1 MKTLKDLAK
10 VYRKSAA
17 EAIYPG
23 LPWDNYEP
31 KKKRKLKSGRVI
43 DNPNWIKW
51 NKLPKGQKSRAFD
64 EGNLLT
70 KFITS
75 PQNAIDNIASKIGN
89 GYQIVVN
96 VAPEGAEYGRWV
108 HFGTTRMLK
117 RPFAEIATNEPKFV
131 NALNEF
137 MEGESDKMVEGEIEQ
152 LDDMFNKAGFTVT

>member
-23 LPWDNYEP
+23 LPYP
-31 KKKRKLKSGRVI
+31 SYKRAPNSPLPENPSGQ
-43 DNPNWIKW
+43 
-51 NKLPKGQKSRAFD
+51 GSRAFAT
-64 EGNLLT
+64 GNLLT

-75 PQNAIDNIASKIGN
+75 PQNAINNIASKIGN